1 MEFNQG
7 DFEKGV
13 KMVKKYITFCQ
24 ANYTYSG
31 NSDLLER
38 LEFATDLMNFVQGQK
53 DYIPNLQ
60 GKNFEQFCEDFG

>member
-1 MEFNQG
+1 MEFKQG

-38 LEFATDLMNFVQGQK
+38 LEQQM
-53 DYIPNLQ
+53 
-60 GKNFEQFCEDFG
+60 